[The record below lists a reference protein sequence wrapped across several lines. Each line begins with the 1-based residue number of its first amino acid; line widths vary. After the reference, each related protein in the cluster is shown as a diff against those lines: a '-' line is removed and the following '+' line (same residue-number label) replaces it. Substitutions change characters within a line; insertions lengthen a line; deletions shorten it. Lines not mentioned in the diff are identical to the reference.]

1 MNQAT
6 TAAATPHQVQ
16 DVLLAE
22 PRGFCAGVDRAIE
35 IVERALAQFGAPIY
49 VRHEIVHNTY
59 VVNDLKGKGAIFIE
73 DLADVP
79 PGATL
84 IFSAHGVSQEVRR
97 EADRRGFQ
105 VFDATCPLVTKVHI
119 EVAKLRRE
127 GYEFIMIGHKGHPEV
142 EGTMGQLS
150 DGIYLVEDEADV
162 ARVQVSD
169 PAKLAVVTQTTLS
182 VDDAAAIM
190 AAIKARFPQIRQPK
204 QQDICYATQNR
215 QDAIKVMAPQVDVV
229 VVVGSPTSSN
239 SNRLRELAERLGT
252 PAYMVDCAED
262 LQAAWFEGRPRV
274 GLTAGAS
281 APDVLV
287 QRVIQQLK
295 QLGAVAVR
303 RMQGVEEHVR
313 FPLPKGLGGTGL
325 DRPLPTE
332 RSAP

>member
-1 MNQAT
+1 MTET
-6 TAAATPHQVQ
+6 TTPTAPPHQVQ

-59 VVNDLKGKGAIFIE
+59 VVNDLKAKGAIFIE
-73 DLADVP
+73 ELADVP

-162 ARVQVSD
+162 QRVQVSD

-215 QDAIKVMAPQVDVV
+215 QDAVKLMAPQVDVV

-262 LQAAWFEGRPRV
+262 LQASWFEGRPRV

-295 QLGAVAVR
+295 QLGAVSVR

-332 RSAP
+332 RSAS